1 MRSDRFAD
9 VWGVRDIV
17 AAVVG
22 LAGVGLVGVGQWLD
36 SSRLSLAGGVV
47 ALVGM
52 AVFIV
57 GRVAGGSGRSRHD
70 DWV

>member
-9 VWGVRDIV
+9 VWGARDFV
-17 AAVVG
+17 AAVAV
-22 LAGVGLVGVGQWLD
+22 LAGVALVMAGQWLD
-36 SSRLSLAGGVV
+36 YSRLTAGGGAVV
-47 ALVGM
+47 LVGM

-57 GRVAGGSGRSRHD
+57 GRVAGGSGRRRHD

>member
-1 MRSDRFAD
+1 MRTDRVAD
-9 VWGVRDIV
+9 VWGVRDVV
-17 AAVVG
+17 AAVVV
-22 LAGVGLVGVGQWLD
+22 LAGVAIVVLGQWRD
-36 SSRLSLAGGVV
+36 SSPFTAAGGVV
-47 ALVGM
+47 VLIGL